1 MTYIASFLSLG
12 QFWSV
17 HNYFYFRFI
26 CVLYFAFYFL
36 FHCLLFSIFFFL
48 LFTAPLR
55 LDILLQDEKIS
66 RLNQQIHELTELN
79 KKCDKHRKRQL
90 RFLQTLINS
99 FKGDNVPLSDSV
111 CTQECK
117 KHNVK
122 SKLCH
127 FLCVTAAAD
136 EIDNGSYKP
145 CHQSWRKQFNKRMK
159 KYDKKNHVRL
169 NSNDDS
175 KASEV
180 ESFFSNSVPLNK
192 NAFFT
197 LARLMEDFTENGQ
210 IRTPRSSYPLN
221 KHGVALKTSRHNNNK
236 NKNSYY
242 HSLHKRSYDNTHN
255 PWSYDFDYSNN
266 FDEAI
271 NVILS
276 SKEDEDDES
285 IHFYDNK
292 YYFNEVEMKPTLPQ
306 KPNYVIP
313 DPLSPTEQALPTD
326 GLNVTVPIL
335 GKLKLRDEEILRA
348 KPVNEILCRQLTCV
362 TNSGFKA
369 TVCFLAYDPDVYF
382 GERQDLEGSSSS
394 RFGKL
399 MLCEIIHFFFCVNSH
414 DH

>member
-1 MTYIASFLSLG
+1 MCCSY
-12 QFWSV
+12 
-17 HNYFYFRFI
+17 YF
-26 CVLYFAFYFL
+26 FL
-36 FHCLLFSIFFFL
+36 FA
-48 LFTAPLR
+48 APLR

-136 EIDNGSYKP
+136 EIDNGNYKP

-169 NSNDDS
+169 NSNDYS
-175 KASEV
+175 KASEK
-180 ESFFSNSVPLNK
+180 ESSINKHVPFNK
-192 NAFFT
+192 DTFLA
-197 LARLMEDFTENGQ
+197 LARLIEDDSIESDLT
-210 IRTPRSSYPLN
+210 RTPRSTHLSN
-221 KHGVALKTSRHNNNK
+221 KKEVALKASRHNK
-236 NKNSYY
+236 NTHN
-242 HSLHKRSYDNTHN
+242 HSLQKRSYDNTRN
-255 PWSYDFDYSNN
+255 PWSYDFDYSNNN

-276 SKEDEDDES
+276 SKEDEDDDRNQF
-285 IHFYDNK
+285 HDNR
-292 YYFNEVEMKPTLPQ
+292 YYFNEVNLKPSIPQ
-306 KPNYVIP
+306 KPSYVIP
-313 DPLSPTEQALPTD
+313 DPIGPIEQSLPTN
-326 GLNVTVPIL
+326 GLNVTVPIM
-335 GKLKLRDEEILRA
+335 GKLKLRDEEILRE
-348 KPVNEILCRQLTCV
+348 KPLNEILCRQLTCV

-382 GERQDLEGSSSS
+382 GENPILEGSSNNM
-394 RFGKL
+394 FGKL
-399 MLCEIIHFFFCVNSH
+399 NFERDCSIPFIV
-414 DH
+414 